1 MKEKF
6 DEIDTCN
13 NILSAMADKID
24 VDELNEVSDYL
35 GDELML
41 LTCQCE
47 CDDKWFE
54 DVEKLTCQA
63 IECMN
68 LCAIK
73 STQNKISTAIIQ
85 VVVRLCELQRSMPL
99 RRAKSDTPKFDKL
112 SIADLNLLDA
122 GEFTITQEPKHLWHI
137 ADLFKLDKKEILKR
151 MGDM

>member
-1 MKEKF
+1 MGRGHGMKESF
-6 DEIDTCN
+6 DEIDTYN
-13 NILSAMADKID
+13 NILKTMADKID

-41 LTCQCE
+41 LTCQRE

-63 IECMN
+63 IEFVN

-85 VVVRLCELQRSMPL
+85 VIVRLCELQRNVDF
-99 RRAKSDTPKFDKL
+99 RRARSDTSMFDKL
-112 SIADLNLLDA
+112 SIADFNLLDA
-122 GEFTITQEPKHLWHI
+122 GEFIIAQEPKHWWHI
-137 ADLFKLDKKEILKR
+137 ADLFKLD
-151 MGDM
+151 